1 MARPPAAALD
11 PTKPPRYGAATVA
24 TKVFLVRHGV
34 TEWHRERKVLG
45 HRDVALNEEGL
56 AQARAA
62 ADALADAA
70 IAEVISSPL
79 VRALQT
85 AEVIGQRFGIEV
97 ARDPR
102 LIDLRVGPRW
112 EGKSYD
118 EVAASPEYKQFLA
131 DPTSDAIP
139 GAENLHDAKLRA
151 VAAIEQALRD
161 NPSGESICVITH
173 AGIIRVL
180 ITHYMGSPPANYHRV
195 RVAPGSISILSFSDD
210 RELPRVLAV
219 NWAAALPLVLSTGG
233 I

>member
-1 MARPPAAALD
+1 LTPGGAAG
-11 PTKPPRYGAATVA
+11 YGAGAVD
-24 TKVFLVRHGV
+24 TKVFLVRHGI
-34 TEWHRERKVLG
+34 TDWHRERKVMG
-45 HRDVALNEEGL
+45 HRDVALNEEGVE
-56 AQARAA
+56 QARAA
-62 ADALADAA
+62 AASLAGSG

-85 AEVIGQRFGIEV
+85 AEIIGQQFGIEV

-112 EGKSYD
+112 EGKSYE
-118 EVAASPEYKQFLA
+118 EVAAAPEYKQFLA
-131 DPTSDAIP
+131 DPTSDSIP

-195 RVAPGSISILSFSDD
+195 RVAPGSISILSFADD

-219 NWAAALPLVLSTGG
+219 NWSAALPAVLGMGG
-233 I
+233 D